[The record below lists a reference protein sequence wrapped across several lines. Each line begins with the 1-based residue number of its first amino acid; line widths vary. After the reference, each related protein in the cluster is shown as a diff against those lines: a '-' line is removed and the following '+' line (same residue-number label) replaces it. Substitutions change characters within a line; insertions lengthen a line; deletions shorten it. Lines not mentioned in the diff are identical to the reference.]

1 MESCNFACTSNA
13 TLSSQVNFPL
23 CTIAHTPRLPEHCIE
38 YAKVLVWP
46 QENPFGVGVPVDGDD
61 PAHVQ
66 WIFQKA
72 KERAYNYSIQGL
84 TYRLTQGV
92 VKHIIPAVASTNA
105 LIAAACAL
113 EVFKLVS
120 SCCNPLNNYMVFNDT
135 DGLYTYTF
143 EAEKKE
149 DCAACSQRPQVL
161 TFPDDAT
168 LKSVIDFL
176 NDSPTYQMKA
186 PSLTTMVDGKNK
198 TLYIQSVKSLEE
210 KTRHNLPKKLKDI
223 GLVDGQEIVVADSTT
238 PKAIICKIQFASSM
252 E

>member
-1 MESCNFACTSNA
+1 
-13 TLSSQVNFPL
+13 
-23 CTIAHTPRLPEHCIE
+23 
-38 YAKVLVWP
+38 
-46 QENPFGVGVPVDGDD
+46 
-61 PAHVQ
+61 
-66 WIFQKA
+66 
-72 KERAYNYSIQGL
+72 
-84 TYRLTQGV
+84 
-92 VKHIIPAVASTNA
+92 
-105 LIAAACAL
+105 
-113 EVFKLVS
+113 
-120 SCCNPLNNYMVFNDT
+120 MVFNDT